1 MLSLVYRAICA
12 TLLLATL
19 PSAGDARPVAALSLA
34 PGAFAS
40 VALPV
45 GHSRFDAR
53 WRRVFTSHLAANAIS
68 DRAGHLRG
76 MERLQSVNT
85 SANQAIAYREDRANG
100 KANDYWSNA
109 SQTMA
114 RRSGDCED
122 YAIVKMQLLR
132 NAGVGPTDMFMV
144 IGNDNSLGSVHAML
158 LVREAGR
165 MWVLD
170 SLSDR
175 ILPSE
180 DYGEFRPMLSFGS
193 TGTWVYGYLRGTAPG
208 DVHAR
213 PAPTLR
219 LAYNNL
225 ASVLA
230 AQSRP

>member
-1 MLSLVYRAICA
+1 
-12 TLLLATL
+12 
-19 PSAGDARPVAALSLA
+19 
-34 PGAFAS
+34 
-40 VALPV
+40 
-45 GHSRFDAR
+45 
-53 WRRVFTSHLAANAIS
+53 
-68 DRAGHLRG
+68 
-76 MERLQSVNT
+76 
-85 SANQAIAYREDRANG
+85 
-100 KANDYWSNA
+100 
-109 SQTMA
+109 MA